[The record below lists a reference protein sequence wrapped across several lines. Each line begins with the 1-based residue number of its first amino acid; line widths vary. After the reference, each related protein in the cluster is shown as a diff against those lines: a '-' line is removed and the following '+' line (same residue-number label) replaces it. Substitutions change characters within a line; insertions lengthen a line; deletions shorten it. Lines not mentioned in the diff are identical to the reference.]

1 MNIME
6 NILLL
11 VRFSW
16 RNIWRQ
22 KKRSMVIMSSAAAGM
37 VGILFTMGLTNGF
50 MAVMIDTAL
59 KSGLGHVQ
67 VRPQG
72 YSDSR
77 KISLKLEDP
86 AAIAKKLEGYK
97 NINYSF
103 RLEKEGILKAG
114 NVAQGVNFIGVD
126 PETEKGISSFHKWIE
141 AGSFLSGEPSEN
153 ELIIPC
159 VIGYSNA
166 VKMVLE
172 PEDYVV
178 ISVTREDGTLY
189 SIRGVVKGIY
199 HSASDPLDRHV
210 VLLNRR
216 DLSRI
221 ISTGT
226 DSASYVTFF
235 GKNMDMAGT
244 YKEEIQKQLAGTGN
258 VEVMSFS
265 DLEPTITRLFDM
277 MDQLYWIIYVI
288 IFFGYAFILF
298 ESVSMSVFE
307 RMREI
312 GIMSAIGSGP
322 FILFGMIMFE
332 SILLTVMGSLGGSL
346 LSQLI
351 VWYYQFNG
359 LSLEA
364 FAKGMESWGGAGSTI
379 FPYLNIRDIA
389 NGVYFAAIIAF
400 FSAIYP
406 AFKAV
411 KISPIK
417 AIYNR

>member
-1 MNIME
+1 MKFIDNIF
-6 NILLL
+6 LL
-11 VRFSW
+11 VKFSW

-22 KKRSMVIMSSAAAGM
+22 KKRSFVIMSSAAAGM

-50 MAVMIDTAL
+50 MSVMIDTAL

-67 VRPQG
+67 IRPQG
-72 YSDSR
+72 YSESR
-77 KISLKLEDP
+77 KISMKLDDP
-86 AAIAKKLEGYK
+86 ALLEQKLAGFDT
-97 NINYSF
+97 IHYSF

-114 NVAQGVNFIGVD
+114 NVSQGVNYIGID
-126 PETEKGISSFHKWIE
+126 PETEKGISAFHKWIE
-141 AGSFLSGEPSEN
+141 SGTFLTGKSSDN

-159 VIGYSNA
+159 LIGYTNA
-166 VKMVLE
+166 KKMILE

-189 SIRGVVKGIY
+189 SIRGIVKGIY
-199 HSASDPLDRHV
+199 HSASEPLDRHV

-221 ISTGT
+221 ISTDT
-226 DSASYVTFF
+226 NSASYVTFF
-235 GKNMDMAGT
+235 GKDMNMAET
-244 YKEEIQKQLAGTGN
+244 YKQAIQSRLAGTESI
-258 VEVMSFS
+258 EVMSFS

-322 FILFGMIMFE
+322 YILFGMIMFE

-379 FPYLNIRDIA
+379 FPYLNIKDIV
-389 NGVYFAAIIAF
+389 NGIYFAAIIAF